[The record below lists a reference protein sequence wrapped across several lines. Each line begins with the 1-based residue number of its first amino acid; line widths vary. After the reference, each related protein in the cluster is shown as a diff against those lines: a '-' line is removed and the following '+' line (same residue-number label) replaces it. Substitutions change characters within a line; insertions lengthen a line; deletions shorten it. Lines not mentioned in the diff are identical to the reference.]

1 MIKEGLSQ
9 NDTLVAAQGH
19 QTLTGLAGS
28 DQFVFN
34 GRGHPEQ
41 RSPTLIRSM
50 MCWSW
55 DPHNWWKAAN
65 HDAPKVEFDHGNT
78 VIHAAGDTIVLNN
91 VDPQE
96 LIATNFLLHT

>member
-1 MIKEGLSQ
+1 MGGPQ

-19 QTLTGLAGS
+19 QTLTGLTGS

-34 GRGHPEQ
+34 VEGIQATITDFDSKHDV
-41 RSPTLIRSM
+41 LVV
-50 MCWSW
+50 
-55 DPHNWWKAAN
+55 DLHDWWKAAN

-91 VDPQE
+91 VDPHE
-96 LIATNFLLHT
+96 LTATNFLLHT